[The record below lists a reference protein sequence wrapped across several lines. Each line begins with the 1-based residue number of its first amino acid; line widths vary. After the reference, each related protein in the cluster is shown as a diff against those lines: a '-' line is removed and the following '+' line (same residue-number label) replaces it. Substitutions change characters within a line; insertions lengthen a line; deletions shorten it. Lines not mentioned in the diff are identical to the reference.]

1 MPILVQHFRGEVVL
15 HNVDADLP
23 QLFLC
28 SLLPEQA
35 IQSQSF
41 HQLYPHLQ
49 SNSGEHT
56 LQEGQGLMVCSPHRR
71 RIPGC
76 LGLDLQHS

>member
-15 HNVDADLP
+15 HDVDADLP

-28 SLLPEQA
+28 TLLPEQA

-41 HQLYPHLQ
+41 HQLYIAIPSLAIKQWRAYLARGAGFDGPQ
-49 SNSGEHT
+49 SS
-56 LQEGQGLMVCSPHRR
+56 
-71 RIPGC
+71 
-76 LGLDLQHS
+76 